1 MIKDVKNYLKE
12 LGFNKNEASIYLA
25 LTKLGEA
32 RASQVAKA
40 AELPRTTSISI
51 LNKLAADNYIT
62 SHIYKGVTVY
72 WIESPQVLLDVLG
85 NKMKVAE
92 KLKEVLPNI
101 YRSNS
106 HFPFAKVF
114 DTKKSIRNFIEK
126 TLNDLEKG
134 AIIYTIDTPHEGN
147 YNKIYSEDVENIIL
161 SIKKKKGI
169 ITKTLV
175 PYNSFKAV
183 SKTKISGQNITIK
196 ELPAGIEFHGS
207 LWFIKD
213 LMVNFSGNPPFL
225 VATQQ
230 TAIISGMKN
239 IYDFLWNQSKP
250 IENSD
255 SIF

>member
-12 LGFNKNEASIYLA
+12 LGFNKNEASVYLA

-32 RASQVAKA
+32 RASQIAKA
-40 AELPRTTSISI
+40 SELPRTTAISI

-72 WIESPQVLLDVLG
+72 WIESPQVLLDILG
-85 NKMKVAE
+85 NKMIVAE
-92 KLKEVLPNI
+92 KLKEVLPSV

-106 HFPFAKVF
+106 HFPFAKIF

-134 AIIYTIDTPHEGN
+134 STIYTIDTTHEGN

-161 SIKKKKGI
+161 SIKKKRGI
-169 ITKTLV
+169 ITKTLI
-175 PYNSFKAV
+175 PNNSFKEISRA
-183 SKTKISGQNITIK
+183 KIAGQSIIIK
-196 ELPAGIEFHGS
+196 ELPEGIDFHGS

-213 LMVNFSGNPPFL
+213 FMINFSGNPPFL
-225 VATQQ
+225 VVTRQA
-230 TAIISGMKN
+230 AIVSGMKSV
-239 IYDFLWNQSKP
+239 YDFLWISSK
-250 IENSD
+250 
-255 SIF
+255 SIKNE